1 VSDPASS
8 SRTGLRAD
16 LWAVL
21 PAWLASRLI
30 VALSF
35 RLADAE
41 IEHLGYQLVP
51 AARRQG
57 LLFWDGAF
65 YHDIARAG
73 YGSLE
78 PEALRFFPLYPTLG
92 RLVAPVVGGREDV
105 ALVLVAN
112 VAAVVAAVLL
122 RRLVIFERDDP
133 ALADRAA
140 WLLLLVPPAFV
151 LSFAYSEALFLVF
164 AIGAVLALRRGQWWA
179 VAGLSALAAITRPVG
194 LILLVPMVVEWWQRG
209 RPLRPAVVAAFAGPA
224 VGTGLFLAYTGL
236 RFDTWLEPFRAQS
249 SFRGELVDPVS
260 RLARGVGHLFGDE
273 AVGDGLHL
281 PFALAAIVLLV
292 VCARR
297 WPAPYTA
304 LAGALVLVALAADNL
319 NSLERYL
326 LVAFPLVMAL
336 ADLTGGQRAE
346 RLALALCGGGTLALS
361 TLALLGVYVP

>member
-1 VSDPASS
+1 MNDTASS

-16 LWAVL
+16 LRAVL
-21 PAWLASRLI
+21 PAWLASRFI

-41 IEHLGYQLVP
+41 IHHLGYQLVP

-78 PEALRFFPLYPTLG
+78 PEALRFFPLYPMLG
-92 RLVAPVVGGREDV
+92 RLVAPLVGGREDV

-112 VAAVVAAVLL
+112 IAAIVAAVLL
-122 RRLVIFERDDP
+122 RRLVLFERDDL

-151 LSFAYSEALFLVF
+151 LSFAYSEALFLAF
-164 AIGAVLALRRGQWWA
+164 AIGAMLALRRGQWWV
-179 VAGLSALAAITRPVG
+179 VAGLTVLAAATRPVG
-194 LILLVPMVVEWWQRG
+194 LVLVVPMFVEWWQRG
-209 RPLRPAVVAAFAGPA
+209 RPLRPAVGAAFAGPA
-224 VGTGLFLAYTGL
+224 VGTGIFLAYTGL

-249 SFRGELVDPVS
+249 SFRGDLVDPVS
-260 RLARGVGHLFGDE
+260 RLVRGLGHLVGDE
-273 AVGDGLHL
+273 SVGDGLHL
-281 PFALAAIVLLV
+281 PFAFAAIALLV

-297 WPAPYTA
+297 WPVSYTA
-304 LAGALVLVALAADNL
+304 LAGALVLLALAADNL

-326 LVAFPLVMAL
+326 LVAFPLVLAL
-336 ADLTGGQRAE
+336 ADITGGQRAE
-346 RLALALCGGGTLALS
+346 RLALAVCGGGTLALC
-361 TLALLGVYVP
+361 TLALMGVYVP